1 MDFEIPLISSSSKR
15 FLNDKPSII
24 EVFDREPN
32 GIIIRL
38 KIDSKEL
45 FLPVTEI
52 NVRDL
57 YCSTYLYDI
66 SFYNYFNVY
75 FNIIFM

>member
-15 FLNDKPSII
+15 FLNDKPSVI

-38 KIDSKEL
+38 KIDSKEI

-52 NVRDL
+52 NVCTL
-57 YCSTYLYDI
+57 YFLIYLHFKTFI
-66 SFYNYFNVY
+66 FNYIVLL
-75 FNIIFM
+75 NII

>member
-66 SFYNYFNVY
+66 SL
-75 FNIIFM
+75 